1 MAENKTKQFFLYW
14 FPVIVYC
21 LFIYLQSS
29 RPSPASIPDIPYFDK
44 ILHVGGYALLGALFL
59 RAFRTRKYENHL
71 KLMILAILLSSL
83 YGVSDEFHQYFVPYR
98 QAELLDVLSD
108 VLGSVLGVLSYRKI
122 MTSAGPAWVK
132 LLD

>member
-1 MAENKTKQFFLYW
+1 MAENKTKHFFLYW
-14 FPVIVYC
+14 LPVIVYC

-29 RPSPASIPDIPYFDK
+29 RPSPESIPHIPYFDK

-59 RAFRTRKYENHL
+59 RAFRTRKYENHF